1 MGNIDIFAVQPHQVS
16 RDMRGYSVFLY
27 GGWKTGKTT
36 TAVKFPKHFLL
47 AFEKGYSAI
56 PGAMAQPINSWSEFK
71 QVVRQLKENQ
81 AKEMFETIIV
91 DTADIAYDYCVKY
104 ICDNAPR
111 PKEQGGGYGVDSLSD
126 IPFGKGY
133 GMVEKEFDS
142 TLRQIVQLGYGLV
155 VISHETDKTF
165 KNENGTEFNKIVPTL
180 DKRANNV
187 LARMCDIIGYTR
199 SVPDG
204 ETGKEKIVMFMRGT
218 SRFEA
223 GSRFKYTPDYI
234 DLSYAN
240 LVKAIGDALD
250 KQMEEDGADLFT
262 DKRENVHLD
271 TTSSLDFDALIKEF
285 NDMIANIPGSS
296 DMTAETEDGQKFK
309 EYWQPRISQVIEKYL
324 GKGHRIKDAT
334 RDQVEAISLIVDDMR
349 ELVKNK

>member
-1 MGNIDIFAVQPHQVS
+1 MGNIDIFAVHPHQVS

-71 QVVRQLKENQ
+71 QVLRQLKDDK
-81 AKEMFETIIV
+81 AKAMFETIIV
-91 DTADIAYDYCVKY
+91 DTGDIAYDYCVKY
-104 ICDNAPR
+104 ICANN
-111 PKEQGGGYGVDSLSD
+111 GVDAVGD
-126 IPFGKGY
+126 IPYGKGY
-133 GMVEKEFDS
+133 GLVEKEFDES
-142 TLRQIVQLGYGLV
+142 LRQIVQMGYGLV

-199 SVPDG
+199 SVPD
-204 ETGKEKIVMFMRGT
+204 EVTGKEKVVMFMRGT

-223 GSRFKYTPDYI
+223 GSRFKYTPDFI
-234 DLSYAN
+234 DLSYDN

-250 KQMEEDGADLFT
+250 KQMEEDGAELFT
-262 DKRENVHLD
+262 KERENVHLD
-271 TTSSLDFDALIKEF
+271 TTSDLDFDTLVKEF
-285 NDMIANIPGSS
+285 NDMVANIPGSS

-309 EYWQPRISQVIEKYL
+309 EYWQPRISQIIEKYL
-324 GKGHRIKDAT
+324 GKGHRMKDAT
-334 RDQVEAISLIVDDMR
+334 RDQIEAVSLVVYDMR
-349 ELVKNK
+349 ELIKK

>member
-1 MGNIDIFAVQPHQVS
+1 MGSIDIFGVKPHQVS

-56 PGAMAQPINSWSEFK
+56 PGAMAQPINSWSEFR
-71 QVVRQLKENQ
+71 QVLKQLKEDK

-91 DTADIAYDYCVKY
+91 DTGDIAYDYCTKY
-104 ICDNAPR
+104 ICNNND
-111 PKEQGGGYGVDSLSD
+111 VDSVGD
-126 IPFGKGY
+126 IPYGKGY
-133 GMVEKEFDS
+133 GLVEKEFDEC
-142 TLRQIVQLGYGLV
+142 LRQIVQMGYGLV
-155 VISHETDKTF
+155 IISHETDKTF

-204 ETGKEKIVMFMRGT
+204 DTGKEKVVMFMRGT

-234 DLSYAN
+234 DLSYNN

-250 KQMEEDGADLFT
+250 KQMEEDGAELFT
-262 DKRENVHLD
+262 EKRENVHLD
-271 TTSSLDFDALIKEF
+271 TTSTLNFDELMAEF
-285 NDMIANIPGSS
+285 NNIVANIPGSS
-296 DMTAETEDGQKFK
+296 DSTQETEDGKKFF
-309 EYWQPRISQVIEKYL
+309 EYWVPRITEITTKYL
-324 GKGHRIKDAT
+324 GTGKKVTQCT
-334 RDQVEAISLIVDDMR
+334 RAQVEQLSLIVDDMR
-349 ELVKNK
+349 ELVKG

>member
-1 MGNIDIFAVQPHQVS
+1 MASIDIFSVQPHQVS

-56 PGAMAQPINSWSEFK
+56 PGAMAQPINSWGEFR
-71 QVVRQLKENQ
+71 QVLRQLKDDK
-81 AKEMFETIIV
+81 AKAAFETIIV

-104 ICDNAPR
+104 ICDNFVR
-111 PKEQGGGYGVDSLSD
+111 GDGGTGVDSLSD

-142 TLRQIVQLGYGLV
+142 CLRQIVQMGYGLV
-155 VISHETDKTF
+155 VISHEADKTF
-165 KNENGTEFNKIVPTL
+165 KNENGTEYNKIVPTL

-199 SVPDG
+199 SIPDENG
-204 ETGKEKIVMFMRGT
+204 NERVVMFMRGT
-218 SRFEA
+218 SRYEA

-234 DLSYAN
+234 DLSYDN
-240 LVKAIGDALD
+240 LVKAIGDAID
-250 KQMEEDGADLFT
+250 KQAEEVGAELFT
-262 DKRENVHLD
+262 DSRENVHLD
-271 TTSSLDFDALIKEF
+271 TTSDLDFDELKKEF
-285 NDMIANIPGSS
+285 GNIIANIPGSM
-296 DMTAETEDGQKFK
+296 DKDLETEEGKHFA
-309 EYWQPRISQVIEKYL
+309 EYWRPRIVQVIEKYL
-324 GKGHRIKDAT
+324 GKGKTIDRCT
-334 RDQVEAISLIVDDMR
+334 RDQVEALDLIVSEMK
-349 ELVKNK
+349 ELVKE

>member
-1 MGNIDIFAVQPHQVS
+1 MASIDIFGVKPHQVS
-16 RDMRGYSVFLY
+16 RDMRGYSDFLY

-71 QVVRQLKENQ
+71 QVLRQLKDEK

-91 DTADIAYDYCVKY
+91 DTADIAYDYCSKY
-104 ICDNAPR
+104 ICSNN
-111 PKEQGGGYGVDSLSD
+111 GVDTIAD
-126 IPFGKGY
+126 IGYGKGY
-133 GMVEKEFDS
+133 GLVEKEFDEA
-142 TLRQIVQLGYGLV
+142 LRTIVQLGYGLV

-165 KNENGTEFNKIVPTL
+165 TDESGKQFNKIVPTL

-199 SVPDG
+199 SVTD
-204 ETGKEKIVMFMRGT
+204 ENNNEKVVMFMRGT
-218 SRFEA
+218 SRYEA

-234 DLSYAN
+234 DLSYEN

-250 KQMEEDGADLFT
+250 KQMAEDGTDLFT
-262 DKRENVHLD
+262 DKRENVHVD
-271 TTSSLDFDALIKEF
+271 TTSTLDFDELMKEF
-285 NDMIANIPGSS
+285 GNIIANIPGSS
-296 DMTAETEDGQKFK
+296 DGSAETEDGVKFRD
-309 EYWQPRISQVIEKYL
+309 YWQPRITRCIEKYL
-324 GKGHRIKDAT
+324 GKGKKMKDAT
-334 RDQVEAISLIVDDMR
+334 RDQVEAIDLVVSELR
-349 ELVKNK
+349 EMIK